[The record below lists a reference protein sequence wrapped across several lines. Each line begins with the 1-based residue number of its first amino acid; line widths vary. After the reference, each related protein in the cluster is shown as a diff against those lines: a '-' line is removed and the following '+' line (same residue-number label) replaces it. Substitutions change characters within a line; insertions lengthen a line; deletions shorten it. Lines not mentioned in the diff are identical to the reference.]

1 MRRKALKPEKRWNPA
16 LFGIR
21 NPLCWN
27 PESSTRNPESTSWN
41 PESKT
46 APDSLTWGD
55 PYFIFS
61 LLCVALTSLK
71 YPLNGAL
78 MERREG
84 GGLKG
89 AYRWP
94 HVYQLLLLSR
104 VIDVEYGCFTI
115 FYLLLSPGDEVVKHA
130 SPGIFN
136 TLYFLTHLHLQSS
149 VQGPCMPRH
158 L

>member
-1 MRRKALKPEKRWNPA
+1 MPSNNVFHYSKIRTRKRSAKKSIKTGKRWNPA

-27 PESSTRNPESTSWN
+27 PESSTRNPESTAWN

-55 PYFIFS
+55 PYFNFS

-78 MERREG
+78 MERG
-84 GGLKG
+84 GVKRSVPLTSRLSVITTVKS
-89 AYRWP
+89 YWRTIW
-94 HVYQLLLLSR
+94 LLYHFLPFIKPWGRGCKTCLSR
-104 VIDVEYGCFTI
+104 NF
-115 FYLLLSPGDEVVKHA
+115 
-130 SPGIFN
+130 
-136 TLYFLTHLHLQSS
+136 
-149 VQGPCMPRH
+149 
-158 L
+158 